1 MSGGGDVNPLN
12 EWTASE
18 IAAAVAAGRTTREA
32 VMRACLDR
40 ITAREAEVQAWTNLD
55 PGRALDAAR
64 AADREDRGGPL
75 AGVPFGVKDIID
87 TEDYPTEWG
96 TPIHRGRRPNRDAAC
111 VALTRRAGG
120 VLLGKTV
127 TTEFANLHP
136 GPTRNPHDLAR
147 TPGGSSSGSA
157 AAVADHMVPVAL
169 GTQTTGSTIRPASFC
184 GVFGYR
190 PTYGEHRLNGV
201 MEASGSLDTLGILAR
216 SLDDVALWR
225 DVLLGIAPAP
235 IADIDRA
242 PRIGIYRPHIWDEV
256 EPGTRALV
264 ENAAR
269 DLAKAG
275 ADVRDVKLPA
285 EFVGLN
291 DAHRWISSFEFARNF
306 TWEIAHHWNEISE
319 TLRTGRLADGLGCGF
334 ERYLQMKQ
342 LAETSRR
349 RFDALWQDIDIMITA
364 AAYGEAPVG
373 GNTFASAPLYMMSTV
388 LHVPSLSLS
397 LPVFKGP
404 HGMPIGLQILAR
416 RHDDRALFGWA
427 RWTYR
432 ALTS

>member
-1 MSGGGDVNPLN
+1 MDTKPLN
-12 EWTASE
+12 ELTASE
-18 IAAAVAAGRTTREA
+18 IAAAIGAGRTTREA
-32 VMRACLDR
+32 VMRTCVDR
-40 ITAREAEVQAWTNLD
+40 IVAREPQVQAWTNLD
-55 PGRALDAAR
+55 PDRALDAAR
-64 AADREDRGGPL
+64 LADREGRGGPL

-96 TPIHRGRRPNRDAAC
+96 TRIHRGRRPNRDAAC

-157 AAVADHMVPVAL
+157 AAVADRMVPIAL

-190 PTYGEHRLNGV
+190 PSFGEHRLNGV

-235 IADIDRA
+235 VVEPARA

-256 EPGTRALV
+256 EPATRGLV
-264 ENAAR
+264 ESAAK

-285 EFVGLN
+285 EFGRLN
-291 DAHRWISSFEFARNF
+291 AAHRWISSFEFARNF
-306 TWEIAHHWNEISE
+306 TWEIARHWNEISE
-319 TLRTGRLADGLGCGF
+319 TLRTGRLADGLSCSF
-334 ERYLQMKQ
+334 EQYLEMKQ
-342 LAETSRR
+342 LAETCRC
-349 RFDALWQDIDIMITA
+349 RFDAMWENIDMMVTA
-364 AAYGEAPVG
+364 SAYGEAPVG
-373 GNTFASAPLYMMSTV
+373 GNTFAGAPLYMMSTV
-388 LHVPSLSLS
+388 LHVPSLSV
-397 LPVFKGP
+397 PAFTGP
-404 HGMPIGLQILAR
+404 NGMPIGLQILAR

>member
-1 MSGGGDVNPLN
+1 MKTKPLN
-12 EWTASE
+12 ELTASE
-18 IAAAVAAGRTTREA
+18 IAASVAAGQITREA
-32 VMRACLDR
+32 VMRACLDH
-40 ITAREAEVQAWTNLD
+40 IAARESEVRAWTNLD
-55 PGRALDAAR
+55 PERALAAAR
-64 AADREDRGGPL
+64 TADREGRGGPL

-96 TPIHRGRRPNRDAAC
+96 TPIHRGRRPSRDAAC

-157 AAVADHMVPVAL
+157 AAVADHMVPLAL

-190 PTYGEHRLNGV
+190 PTFGEHRLHGV

-235 IADIDRA
+235 IAEPGRV
-242 PRIGIYRPHIWDEV
+242 PRVGLYRPPQAWDEV
-256 EPGTRALV
+256 ETTTRALV
-264 ENAAR
+264 EGAAL

-275 ADVRDVKLPA
+275 ADVRDVTLPP
-285 EFVGLN
+285 EFAGLN
-291 DAHRWISSFEFARNF
+291 EAHRWISSFEFARTF
-306 TWEIAHHWNEISE
+306 TWEIEHHWSAISE
-319 TLRTGRLADGLGCGF
+319 TLRTGRLADGLSCSF
-334 ERYLQMKQ
+334 ERYVEMKE
-342 LAETSRR
+342 LAASCRSA
-349 RFDALWQDIDIMITA
+349 FDALWQDFDIMLTA
-364 AAYGEAPVG
+364 SAYGEAPVG
-373 GNTFASAPLYMMSTV
+373 GGAFASAPLYMMSTV
-388 LHVPSLSLS
+388 LHVPSLSL
-397 LPVFKGP
+397 PVFKGP
-404 HGMPIGLQILAR
+404 HGMPIGLQILGR
-416 RHDDRALFGWA
+416 RHDDHALFGWA

-432 ALTS
+432 ALMS